1 MPEIKNIA
9 VIGAG
14 ALGSLYASQFYDAQ
28 GFSTVFIAKDQRL
41 DKLKREGVVVNGV
54 HRAIP
59 AISPSQASEPADL
72 ILVALKHHQLQDAV
86 SDLGGLVGPA
96 TLFLS
101 VMNGLESEETLGA
114 LYGMDKVLYAI
125 ALQVDA
131 VRVGNQTQYT
141 RAGTIHFGEAH
152 NATLSPRVLAVQA
165 AFTRAGIRWQTPTDM
180 LRMLWWKFM
189 INVGVNQASAVLRA
203 PYGVFQTNREAQ
215 ALMEALMQEV
225 VVLAQHQQIN
235 LTNQD
240 ILDWY
245 TVQSALSPQGKTS
258 MLQDVEAQRQTEVDI
273 FAGKVIALGK
283 ANGIATPVNQT
294 VAHIIRAMEQN
305 PDGFAS

>member
-14 ALGSLYASQFYDAQ
+14 ALGSLYASQFYAAQ
-28 GFSTVFIAKDQRL
+28 GFSTVFIAKDERL
-41 DKLKREGVVVNGV
+41 EKLKHEGVVVNGV
-54 HRAIP
+54 HCPIP
-59 AISPSQASEPADL
+59 AICPSQASEPADL

-86 SDLGGLVGPA
+86 SDLGALVGPS

-114 LYGMDKVLYAI
+114 LYGMEKVLYAI

-141 RAGTIHFGEAH
+141 RAGTIHFGEAQ
-152 NATLSPRVLAVQA
+152 NATHSPRVQRVQV
-165 AFTRAGIRWQTPTDM
+165 AFTRAGIRWQTPADM

-203 PYGVFQTNREAQ
+203 PYGVFQTNCEAQ

-225 VVLAQHQQIN
+225 VALAQHQQIN
-235 LTNQD
+235 LTRQD

-245 TVQSALSPQGKTS
+245 PVQSALSPQGKTS
-258 MLQDVEAQRQTEVDI
+258 MLQDIEAQRQTEVDI

-283 ANGIATPVNQT
+283 ASGIATPVNQT

-305 PDGFAS
+305 PGGFAS